1 MILKPFRNTS
11 PILHPTVRAA
21 ETAAV
26 IGSVRCD
33 KDVSLWYGVTLRG
46 DTDSITVGEGTNIQ
60 DGCILHCDEGAPVRV
75 GKNCVLG
82 HGAIVHGC
90 TVGDGTLIGMGATL
104 LSGCTVGKGCIIGAG
119 ALLTGNMTVPDG
131 WLVMGVPAKPIRPVK
146 PEEAAHSRENC
157 LEYAQLAREE
167 LPPAGPHFPS
177 QL

>member
-1 MILKPFRNTS
+1 MILKPFRDKS
-11 PILHPTVRAA
+11 PVLHPTVRGA

-26 IGSVRCD
+26 IGDVHCG
-33 KDVSLWYGVTLRG
+33 KDVNLWYGVTLRG

-60 DGCILHCDEGAPVRV
+60 DGCVLHCDAGAPVHV

-104 LSGCTVGKGCIIGAG
+104 LSGCTVGKGCIIGAN

-146 PEEAAHSRENC
+146 PEEAAHSEENC
-157 LEYAQLAREE
+157 REYIQLAREE
-167 LPPAGPHFPS
+167 LPPARGRFPS
-177 QL
+177 KL